1 MRDESRW
8 THSSKKKKEDNFDVD
23 RFLLKR
29 GILLRFSEL
38 PSH

>member
-1 MRDESRW
+1 MRVGGLILV
-8 THSSKKKKEDNFDVD
+8 KKKEDNFDVD

>member
-1 MRDESRW
+1 MRVGGLILV
-8 THSSKKKKEDNFDVD
+8 KKKKEDNFDVD